1 MARNYRTYFLH
12 IDCSPPT
19 PGPSTPRKAD
29 DYLQD
34 IEDLVGRRVANI
46 ADPTDERP
54 FYRIT
59 FEFKKRESLNHA
71 VCELIENM
79 PELARRQSEADW
91 IVYHIVGPVEATTA
105 LAETGGG

>member
-19 PGPSTPRKAD
+19 PGPTTPQKAD

-34 IEDLVGRRVANI
+34 IEDIVGRRVASI
-46 ADPTDERP
+46 ADPTESRP
-54 FYRIT
+54 FYRLT
-59 FEFKKRESLNHA
+59 FEFKKRESLSYA
-71 VCELIENM
+71 LCQLIEAM

-91 IVYHIVGPVEATTA
+91 IVYHVVGPVDATTA
-105 LAETGGG
+105 LAAPENG